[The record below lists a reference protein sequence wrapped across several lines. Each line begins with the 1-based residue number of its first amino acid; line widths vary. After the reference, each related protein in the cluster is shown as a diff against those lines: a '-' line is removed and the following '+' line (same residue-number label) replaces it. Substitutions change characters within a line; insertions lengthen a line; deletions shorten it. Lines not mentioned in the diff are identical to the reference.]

1 MRCTWIRKQGCPVGC
16 IHVGLLREK
25 FAEQNEFQYRQVSY
39 DHEPVF
45 AAGSMLGVTNAGGV
59 LTLLEEMERQGLDV
73 MSAGVALEERR
84 RVQLTC
90 MVSCLFARNIYSEE
104 RLQECLSSVGLSR
117 LAQSVVPRSKDVQ
130 AKRWQLKYMTGYN
143 PKDISIPKRFG
154 EVTTWKGA
162 IDKVFM
168 DSVAADYQN
177 AVRKLA
183 ESGQIVQSS

>member
-16 IHVGLLREK
+16 IHVGLLRAK

-59 LTLLEEMERQGLDV
+59 LTLLEEKERQGLDV

-104 RLQECLSSVGLSR
+104 RLQECLASVGLSR
-117 LAQSVVPRSKDVQ
+117 LAESVVARSKDVQ

-143 PKDISIPKRFG
+143 PKDISIPNRFE

-162 IDKVFM
+162 IDTVFM

-183 ESGQIVQSS
+183 ESGQSVQSS

>member
-117 LAQSVVPRSKDVQ
+117 LAQSVVARSKDVQ

-143 PKDISIPKRFG
+143 PKDISIPKRFE

-183 ESGQIVQSS
+183 ESGQSVQSS

>member
-104 RLQECLSSVGLSR
+104 RLQECLSSLGLSR
-117 LAQSVVPRSKDVQ
+117 LAQSVVARSKDVQ

-143 PKDISIPKRFG
+143 PKDISIPKRFE

-183 ESGQIVQSS
+183 ESGQSVQSS

>member
-1 MRCTWIRKQGCPVGC
+1 M
-16 IHVGLLREK
+16 GLLREK

-154 EVTTWKGA
+154 EVTTWKGG

>member
-59 LTLLEEMERQGLDV
+59 LTLLEEKERQGLDV

-104 RLQECLSSVGLSR
+104 RLQECLASVGLSR
-117 LAQSVVPRSKDVQ
+117 LAESVVARSKNVQ

-143 PKDISIPKRFG
+143 PKDISIPNRFE

-162 IDKVFM
+162 IDTVFM

-183 ESGQIVQSS
+183 ESGQSVQSS

>member
-59 LTLLEEMERQGLDV
+59 LTLLEEKERQGLDV

-104 RLQECLSSVGLSR
+104 RLQECLASVGLSR
-117 LAQSVVPRSKDVQ
+117 LAESVVARSKNVQ

-154 EVTTWKGA
+154 EVTTWKGG

-183 ESGQIVQSS
+183 DEGQKV